1 MTITV
6 GTRVTVD
13 DPKYPGVWTVAKVNP
28 KTYKL
33 APVGTD
39 GPGMGRNL
47 VAPHSFVRQAGPD
60 HEGPAT
66 GTVTFA
72 PVREPFYAG
81 EVITAR
87 GKDGFWVV
95 IADKDR
101 RVNIARLGGDGGR
114 YWRFPPTAL
123 TRATGKFIASR

>member
-1 MTITV
+1 MPFLFTSTVDTIEPYRKRPRPRETGMPIPV

-72 PVREPFYAG
+72 PIREPFY
-81 EVITAR
+81 
-87 GKDGFWVV
+87 
-95 IADKDR
+95 
-101 RVNIARLGGDGGR
+101 
-114 YWRFPPTAL
+114 
-123 TRATGKFIASR
+123 